1 MQEAPHIPLQVS
13 GTTDS
18 STKKVLQQSRD
29 GISPLSLAG
38 ADSRSAAVGVG
49 ESPSVPVSE
58 HMSQTSKES
67 SPVIGLG
74 ESPQQKRTVAG
85 RVSLSPLLE
94 AFTEA
99 SNKSVPPAPTGNQVC
114 LLCFF
119 GPLTNRPLTA
129 LYQRMCCLSCKNRS
143 KTRGGKWR
151 SCRMR
156 RTIS

>member
-119 GPLTNRPLTA
+119 GPLTNCPLTA

-143 KTRGGKWR
+143 KTRGG
-151 SCRMR
+151 
-156 RTIS
+156 